1 MNINPSLTA
10 AQNILALVNDPELGQ
25 PVNPNDLGV
34 AAPQPYNPQENGPV
48 YGSGLNIDG
57 ENSNTQV
64 IVYQRPTLDDVLD
77 DGQSQ
82 RVIYQRQTLE
92 QAVGSA
98 PLHVTLPPNPS
109 AAKTMS
115 IVAAQL
121 GLVESELYFPSAFVG
136 EPVSFPI
143 NALVLSLLYLPS
155 TLTITASYTS

>member
-10 AQNILALVNDPELGQ
+10 AQNIIALVNDPQLGQ

-34 AAPQPYNPQENGPV
+34 AAPQAYTSQSNGPV
-48 YGSGLNIDG
+48 YGKGVNIDG

-82 RVIYQRQTLE
+82 MVIYQRVTLE

-98 PLHVTLPPNPS
+98 SLNVVLPPTPS
-109 AAKTMS
+109 AAKAMKIIAT
-115 IVAAQL
+115 QL
-121 GLVESELYFPSAFVG
+121 GLVESELYFPAAFVG
-136 EPVSFPI
+136 EPASFSI
-143 NALVLSLLYLPS
+143 SALVLSLLYLPS
-155 TLTITASYTS
+155 ELTITATYSS